1 MFSGETTANC
11 SNEYGCSG
19 SFTSLMWLKISYA
32 SIGSLFLLLLLLLSF
47 EYSFSARLRN
57 EIVGMDLVVLTRGLA
72 LSNCAVFIVLWNEFP
87 TKNFFFYGEIYSS
100 KEREINKRIHV
111 ELVSNVGVAC
121 HKRAARFEKEK

>member
-32 SIGSLFLLLLLLLSF
+32 SIGSLFLLLLLLLSSF

-72 LSNCAVFIVLWNEFP
+72 LSNCAVFIASLERVSHQKLLFLWGNL
-87 TKNFFFYGEIYSS
+87 FF
-100 KEREINKRIHV
+100 KRKRNK
-111 ELVSNVGVAC
+111 
-121 HKRAARFEKEK
+121 